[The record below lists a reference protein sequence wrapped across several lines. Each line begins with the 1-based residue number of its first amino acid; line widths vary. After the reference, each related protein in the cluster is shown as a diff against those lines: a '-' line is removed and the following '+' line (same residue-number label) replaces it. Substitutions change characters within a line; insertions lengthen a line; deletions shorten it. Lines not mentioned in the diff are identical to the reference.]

1 MKILTLSAVIC
12 LVASTAVADNKRT
25 GTVNTNAATVQLRSN
40 ADPQVEARHH
50 EISGTETHR
59 NRGMIVKRHYG
70 HREHGVEAH
79 KDGHS
84 KEDNDEDRD
93 DEDEADDSADEDD
106 DEDEKEKK
114 GDDHKKGSDSKKD
127 GKGKAGGSGGDD
139 KKGGGGKKGSGAPG
153 GKKDGAPSGGKKG
166 GANDGK
172 DAAKTA
178 PGKGVDGGDKKGGGA
193 TNGDLAGTINDPNI
207 PRDLAS
213 PLWLVQP
220 YGASIWEQGR
230 AYVISWGPNPDPIL
244 AKALKPNTP
253 VDVRLMQGP
262 PDMLREVA
270 VLTANI
276 DSALNSFQWT
286 VPTTIP
292 PANDYSIR
300 LSHDGVLDTYSHYF
314 EISAA
319 GDARSTPS
327 NVGLPLEMPQKGD
340 VVVTNPLDNKIKPAT
355 PYNPVPEDVKP
366 VEEPKPEVPVAAKP
380 VTHVASGA
388 LGETHQNANM
398 LAFALTLFGAVYLL

>member
-1 MKILTLSAVIC
+1 MKILTLSAVLC
-12 LVASTAVADNKRT
+12 LVASTAVADKKRT
-25 GTVNTNAATVQLRSN
+25 GVVSTHVELNSDRDLLQA
-40 ADPQVEARHH
+40 EARHH
-50 EISGTETHR
+50 EVSGMEARRHQ
-59 NRGMIVKRHYG
+59 GMMVKRHDG
-70 HREHGVEAH
+70 QHKEHGVEAH
-79 KDGHS
+79 KDGKRS
-84 KEDNDEDRD
+84 SNDDDEDKD

-114 GDDHKKGSDSKKD
+114 DDEPKKGDSGGSKKD
-127 GKGKAGGSGGDD
+127 GGKGKGAPA
-139 KKGGGGKKGSGAPG
+139 GGKKGAPAGGRKGAP
-153 GKKDGAPSGGKKG
+153 AKG
-166 GANDGK
+166 GK

-178 PGKGVDGGDKKGGGA
+178 PGKGVDAGGDKKGGA
-193 TNGDLAGTINDPNI
+193 TNGDLAGTVSDPNI
-207 PRDLAS
+207 PKDLAS

-253 VDVRLMQGP
+253 IDVRLMQGP
-262 PDMLREVA
+262 PDSLRDVA
-270 VLTANI
+270 VLTADI
-276 DSALNSFQWT
+276 DSSLNSFQWT

-300 LSHDGVLDTYSHYF
+300 LSHEGLLDTYSHYF

-319 GDARSTPS
+319 GDARSSPS
-327 NVGLPLEMPQKGD
+327 NVGQPLEMPQKGD
-340 VVVTNPLDNKIKPAT
+340 VVVTNPPLDDKSKPAT
-355 PYNPVPEDVKP
+355 PPNPVPEDIKP
-366 VEEPKPEVPVAAKP
+366 VVDTPPKADVPVAAKP

-388 LGETHQNANM
+388 FGETHQNANM